1 MVSSQE
7 STQLGRE
14 PAPPTSSIQPQKAV
28 PRDGFFCFRQVG
40 LTHLMRGSAK
50 NSVLKLLRSAL
61 GLTSRS
67 GYTSLVLSTGE
78 VRTDAELSGFRTE
91 GERSPRIKWV

>member
-1 MVSSQE
+1 
-7 STQLGRE
+7 
-14 PAPPTSSIQPQKAV
+14 
-28 PRDGFFCFRQVG
+28 
-40 LTHLMRGSAK
+40 MRGSAK

-61 GLTSRS
+61 GLASRS